1 MRDNAMSVC
10 RITLIRH
17 MSVNVN
23 QKERATPHYPFTMI
37 LINTN
42 YKSDI
47 QREPNECVLSFALV
61 LQQPKV

>member
-47 QREPNECVLSFALV
+47 QQC
-61 LQQPKV
+61 